1 MRKKT
6 GVNPAMPSVALLTLE
21 GCYASSLTGLMDI
34 FQVANAHARKQ
45 FGEHI
50 EPFEWQ
56 FVSPSGGAVKVSGGL
71 ALATDSV
78 NSQNRIYDLVYIP
91 GVFYSGQDAFE
102 KFLKSHKSLGGWIAR
117 QWEQGALVA
126 ANCTGTFLLAEV
138 GLLDKRNATTT
149 WWLEKHFRQRYPKV
163 RLDVRHLLTD
173 DERLICAGG
182 IPTHQHLALRMVE
195 HFFSPAIASLCAKT
209 LLVDVGQTAQA
220 PFLPLSDA
228 SDHGDSLVAKAQYRL
243 QQNLRKSLTIKGL
256 AAELAVSQRTLT
268 RRFNSAL
275 GMQPLTYLQ
284 NLRIEAAKQLLEIT
298 DMNVETIIHE
308 VGYSDASSFS
318 RLFQER
324 TEMTPTAYRDRFKR
338 TK

>member
-1 MRKKT
+1 
-6 GVNPAMPSVALLTLE
+6 MPSVALITLE

-45 FGEHI
+45 FGDHI

-56 FVSPSGGAVKVSGGL
+56 FVSYSGRAVEASGGL
-71 ALATDSV
+71 ALATEQLARHD
-78 NSQNRIYDLVYIP
+78 RTYDLVYIP

-102 KFLKSHKSLGGWIAR
+102 HFLKSQAKLGSWIAQ
-117 QWEQGALVA
+117 QWQQGAIVA

-149 WWLEKHFRQRYPKV
+149 WWLEKRFRQRYPKV
-163 RLDVRHLLTD
+163 NLDIRHLLTE

-182 IPTHQHLALRMVE
+182 IPTYQHLALRMVE
-195 HFFSPAIASLCAKT
+195 RFFSPAIASLCAKT

-220 PFLPLSDA
+220 PFLPLSDT
-228 SDHGDSLVAKAQYRL
+228 SDHGDSLIARAQYRL
-243 QQNLRKSLTIKGL
+243 QQDMRKPLSIRAL
-256 AAELAVSQRTLT
+256 AEALAVSQRTLT
-268 RRFNSAL
+268 RRFNAAL
-275 GMQPLTYLQ
+275 GMQPLTYMQ

-298 DMNVETIIHE
+298 DLNIETILGE

-318 RLFQER
+318 RLFLAR
-324 TEMTPTAYRDRFKR
+324 TGMTPSAYRDRFRR

>member
-1 MRKKT
+1 
-6 GVNPAMPSVALLTLE
+6 MPNVALITLE

-45 FGEHI
+45 FGDHI
-50 EPFEWQ
+50 APFEWQ
-56 FVSPSGGAVKVSGGL
+56 FLSLSGGAVNVSGGL

-78 NSQNRIYDLVYIP
+78 ASRDQIYDLVYIP
-91 GVFYSGQDAFE
+91 GIFYSGQDAFE
-102 KFLKSHKSLGGWIAR
+102 YFLKSQAKLGSWIAK
-117 QWEQGALVA
+117 QWQNGALIA

-149 WWLEKHFRQRYPKV
+149 WWLEKRFRQRYPKV
-163 RLDVRHLLTD
+163 RLDVRHLLTE

-182 IPTHQHLALRMVE
+182 IPTYQHLALRMVE

-243 QQNLRKSLTIKGL
+243 QQDMRKPLSIKAL
-256 AAELAVSQRTLT
+256 AEALSVSQRTLT
-268 RRFNSAL
+268 RRFNTAL
-275 GMQPLTYLQ
+275 GMQPLTYQQ

-298 DMNVETIIHE
+298 DLNIETILGE

-318 RLFQER
+318 RLFLTR
-324 TEMTPTAYRDRFKR
+324 TGLTPSSYRDRFRRNK
-338 TK
+338 

>member
-1 MRKKT
+1 
-6 GVNPAMPSVALLTLE
+6 MPSVALITLE

-34 FQVANAHARKQ
+34 LQVANAHARKQ
-45 FGEHI
+45 FGDHI
-50 EPFEWQ
+50 SLFEWQ
-56 FVSPSGGAVKVSGGL
+56 FVSHSGGAVKTSGGL
-71 ALATDSV
+71 SLATDPIGSH
-78 NSQNRIYDLVYIP
+78 NRAYDLVYIP
-91 GVFYSGQDAFE
+91 GIFYSGQDAFE
-102 KFLKSHKSLGGWIAR
+102 RFLKSQAQLCSWIAK
-117 QWEQGALVA
+117 QWRQGAIVA

-149 WWLEKHFRQRYPKV
+149 WWLEKRFRQRYPKV
-163 RLDVRHLLTD
+163 SLDVRHLLTE

-182 IPTHQHLALRMVE
+182 IPTYQHLALRIVE

-220 PFLPLSDA
+220 PFLPLSDS

-243 QQNLRKSLTIKGL
+243 QQDLRRPLTIKAL
-256 AAELAVSQRTLT
+256 ADELAVSQRTLT
-268 RRFNSAL
+268 RRFNVAL

-298 DMNVETIIHE
+298 DMNIETIIHD

-318 RLFQER
+318 RLFVER

-338 TK
+338 TR

>member
-1 MRKKT
+1 
-6 GVNPAMPSVALLTLE
+6 MPSVALITLE

-34 FQVANAHARKQ
+34 FQVANAHARKH
-45 FGEHI
+45 FGDHI

-56 FVSPSGGAVKVSGGL
+56 FVSHSGGTVKASGGL
-71 ALATDSV
+71 ALATESLARHD
-78 NSQNRIYDLVYIP
+78 RTHDLVYIP
-91 GVFYSGQDAFE
+91 GIFYSGQDAFE
-102 KFLKSHKSLGGWIAR
+102 HFLKSQAKLGSWIAR
-117 QWEQGALVA
+117 QWQQGAIVA

-149 WWLEKHFRQRYPKV
+149 WWLEKRFRQRYPKV
-163 RLDVRHLLTD
+163 NLDIRHLLTE

-182 IPTHQHLALRMVE
+182 IPTYQHLALRMVE

-228 SDHGDSLVAKAQYRL
+228 SDHGDSLVARAQYRL
-243 QQNLRKSLTIKGL
+243 QQDMRKPLSIRAL
-256 AAELAVSQRTLT
+256 AEALAVSQRTLT
-268 RRFNSAL
+268 RRFNAAL
-275 GMQPLTYLQ
+275 GMQPLTYMQ

-298 DMNVETIIHE
+298 DLNIETILGE

-318 RLFQER
+318 RLFLAR
-324 TEMTPTAYRDRFKR
+324 TGMTPSAYRDRFRR